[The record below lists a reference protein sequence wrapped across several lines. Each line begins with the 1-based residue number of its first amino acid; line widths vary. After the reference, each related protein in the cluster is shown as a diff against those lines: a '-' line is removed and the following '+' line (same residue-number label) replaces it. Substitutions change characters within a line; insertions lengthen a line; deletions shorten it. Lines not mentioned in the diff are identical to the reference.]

1 MSGEDLSRS
10 DSWEMFP
17 AGLKVLVVDDDPL
30 CLKVVEHMLRRC
42 NYQVTTCPN
51 GKAALEKLRDKS
63 VHFDLVLSDVY
74 MPDMD
79 GFKLLEHI
87 GLELD
92 LPVIMMSSNGE
103 TTVVLRGVTHGA
115 VDFLIKPVRIE
126 ELRNVWQHVVRRKR
140 DQARDSRDISD
151 EEGTDDGKPRDK
163 KRKERRDSDDGVSAK
178 KARVVWSVEMH
189 QQFVQAVNQLGI
201 DKAVPKR
208 ILDLMNVDG
217 LTRENVASHLQKYRL
232 YLKRVSGV
240 HTSGGARGKGGKGGS
255 DAAFQALMGAHG
267 IMPMAAGMQ
276 PGMMAPGMAHLAGSA
291 GPPRELMHQMQ
302 MQQMSM
308 GGMVPPGMMPAVGMM
323 PGVGMNGRADFLG
336 GMHQHQPPV
345 QQQHAAALPMGAQQ
359 QAQQQPQPWRTTS
372 MSMPSG
378 MLPGASTGL
387 TSMGAAAPTGMAPN
401 GSFSMPIQQGL
412 PFLECQDAYGGAGK
426 FQPGLRSGRSMST
439 MLPHQTQ
446 AQVTQPPRQGFE
458 MSDIDS
464 NLLYCHQMQQGMPP
478 SVPLQQQD
486 QHLAHGIA
494 AQNGGHGQPNL
505 PNVKSEGNMDDLLSL
520 FLRE

>member
-1 MSGEDLSRS
+1 MGLKARAASVSVHSSANNTASPLSSGRRGFPHSGEMSGEDLARS

-51 GKAALEKLRDKS
+51 GKAALEKLRDRS

-103 TTVVLRGVTHGA
+103 TNVVLRGVTHGA
-115 VDFLIKPVRIE
+115 VDFLIKPVRVE

-140 DQARDSRDISD
+140 DQAVSQARDSRDISD

-163 KRKERRDSDDGVSAK
+163 KRKEVILVLWWDMQRRDSDDGVSAK

-217 LTRENVASHLQKYRL
+217 LTRENVASHLQ
-232 YLKRVSGV
+232 V
-240 HTSGGARGKGGKGGS
+240 
-255 DAAFQALMGAHG
+255 
-267 IMPMAAGMQ
+267 P
-276 PGMMAPGMAHLAGSA
+276 HLSIFSPLFA
-291 GPPRELMHQMQ
+291 ELM
-302 MQQMSM
+302 STL
-308 GGMVPPGMMPAVGMM
+308 P
-323 PGVGMNGRADFLG
+323 RRCFYDF
-336 GMHQHQPPV
+336 
-345 QQQHAAALPMGAQQ
+345 
-359 QAQQQPQPWRTTS
+359 
-372 MSMPSG
+372 
-378 MLPGASTGL
+378 
-387 TSMGAAAPTGMAPN
+387 
-401 GSFSMPIQQGL
+401 
-412 PFLECQDAYGGAGK
+412 
-426 FQPGLRSGRSMST
+426 
-439 MLPHQTQ
+439 
-446 AQVTQPPRQGFE
+446 
-458 MSDIDS
+458 
-464 NLLYCHQMQQGMPP
+464 
-478 SVPLQQQD
+478 
-486 QHLAHGIA
+486 
-494 AQNGGHGQPNL
+494 
-505 PNVKSEGNMDDLLSL
+505 
-520 FLRE
+520 

>member
-1 MSGEDLSRS
+1 MERDDLSRS

-51 GKAALEKLRDKS
+51 GKAALERLRDRS

-103 TTVVLRGVTHGA
+103 TNVVLRGVTHGA
-115 VDFLIKPVRIE
+115 VDFLIKPVRVE

-140 DQARDSRDISD
+140 DQAKDSRDISD

-240 HTSGGARGKGGKGGS
+240 HPSAGARGKGGKGGGS

-267 IMPMAAGMQ
+267 VHMPMAAGMQ
-276 PGMMAPGMAHLAGSA
+276 AGMMAPGMAHLAGAA

-308 GGMVPPGMMPAVGMM
+308 GGLVAPGMMPAMM
-323 PGVGMNGRADFLG
+323 PGVGMNGRPDFLG
-336 GMHQHQPPV
+336 AMQPHQPPV
-345 QQQHAAALPMGAQQ
+345 QPQHVASLPLGMQQSPAAQQ
-359 QAQQQPQPWRTTS
+359 SQPWRAPS

-378 MLPGASTGL
+378 LLPGSSSSLAAL
-387 TSMGAAAPTGMAPN
+387 AAPANPAATAN
-401 GSFSMPIQQGL
+401 GHFSMPLQQGL
-412 PFLECQDAYGGAGK
+412 PFMDGADAFGGAGK
-426 FQPGLRSGRSMST
+426 FQQGLRNGRSLSGV
-439 MLPHQTQ
+439 LPHQQ
-446 AQVTQPPRQGFE
+446 QPQVSQSRQGFE

-464 NLLYCHQMQQGMPP
+464 NLLYCHQMNQAVPT
-478 SVPLQQQD
+478 SAPLQQQ
-486 QHLAHGIA
+486 HLQESA
-494 AQNGGHGQPNL
+494 AQNGGQGQSSL
-505 PNVKSEGNMDDLLSL
+505 PNVKSEGNLDELLGM